1 MAVVFFSSLG
11 GHFGSPPIQSVG
23 VIKTQRQVGMSADHF
38 NPPAFDSSLLLPAGG
53 LGRHN
58 TPPSV
63 PPPPPTD
70 HNLVIGSIFVLF
82 ACHVSASKALGG
94 SDPPD
99 IFQVSGCRRR
109 SGENREIGSEG
120 VI

>member
-1 MAVVFFSSLG
+1 
-11 GHFGSPPIQSVG
+11 
-23 VIKTQRQVGMSADHF
+23 MSADHF

-82 ACHVSASKALGG
+82 ACYVSASEALGG